1 MSFQAGKACVV
12 GGAFSF
18 SPPTTYP
25 QSDSSHHWV
34 DPASQARLHKKKY
47 RDALL
52 IVNSKFVPAVG
63 SIVDML
69 K

>member
-1 MSFQAGKACVV
+1 VSFQAGKACVV
-12 GGAFSF
+12 GGVFSF
-18 SPPTTYP
+18 NPPTTYLR
-25 QSDSSHHWV
+25 SNSSHHLV

-47 RDALL
+47 RDSLL
-52 IVNSKFVPAVG
+52 FVSSKFVPVVD

>member
-18 SPPTTYP
+18 NPPTTYP
-25 QSDSSHHWV
+25 QSDSSRHGV

-47 RDALL
+47 RDSLL
-52 IVNSKFVPAVG
+52 FIRSKFVPVVD

>member
-18 SPPTTYP
+18 NPPTTYP
-25 QSDSSHHWV
+25 QSDSSRHGV

-47 RDALL
+47 RDSLL
-52 IVNSKFVPAVG
+52 IVSSKFDPAVG